1 MGLSIGCTQMLLAR
15 MTLVLLLSAAFAGAF
30 AGVVRY
36 AAHSN
41 FRGDACR
48 VIDNRACYGPYSP

>member
-1 MGLSIGCTQMLLAR
+1 MLLTR

-41 FRGDACR
+41 FRGDECR